1 MKKPTKEKPAL
12 LIIDMVKDNLNPEH
26 PFPIT
31 EAAIRIV
38 PAINNTIKLFRNQGW
53 PVVFSTDAFHED
65 DFIFGG
71 RMKPHSLAGTP
82 GAEIADQLDYKP
94 ETDVWLPKPRFSA
107 FFKTG
112 LESILFKNE
121 VTLCA
126 LAGISTNFCVL
137 STLMDAIC
145 YDFKVILLED
155 CTAAGSEEMHA
166 GTLALYR
173 RNPLD
178 PLLRIASST
187 DLGEILAISGK
198 QQH

>member
-1 MKKPTKEKPAL
+1 MKKQSIEKPAL

-26 PFPIT
+26 PYPIT
-31 EAAIRIV
+31 EAALGIV
-38 PAINNTIKLFRNQGW
+38 PAINNTIKLFRSQDW
-53 PVVFSTDAFHED
+53 PVIFSTDAFHEK

-82 GAEIADQLDYKP
+82 GAEVADQLDYQP
-94 ETDVWLPKPRFSA
+94 ETDTWLPKPRFSA

-112 LESILFKNE
+112 LDTILYNKE

-126 LAGISTNFCVL
+126 LAGISTNYCVL

-155 CTAAGSEEMHA
+155 CTAAGSEGMHA
-166 GTLALYR
+166 GTLSLYR

-178 PLLRIASST
+178 PLLRIASSA
-187 DLGEILAISGK
+187 DLAEMLAIP
-198 QQH
+198 